1 MADRELKKVEQELD
15 AAIRDALKD
24 DPEGLKTYEDAEAR
38 RKAEAEKKAKKGKRK

>member
-24 DPEGLKTYEDAEAR
+24 DPEGSKPTRTRRPGAR
-38 RKAEAEKKAKKGKRK
+38 PRPKEKRRREM